1 MCPSK
6 LPASRGARLTVKTQ
20 SKGRL
25 ELFLEKTDKK
35 TVMGLLLIIVIVIVI
50 VIETWDNLICYI
62 VSVLK
67 RTKNVAKWTKNEAKW
82 TLFSV

>member
-1 MCPSK
+1 MIIELTP
-6 LPASRGARLTVKTQ
+6 SRGARLTVKTQ

-35 TVMGLLLIIVIVIVI
+35 TVMGLLLIIVIVI
-50 VIETWDNLICYI
+50 ETWDNLICYL

-67 RTKNVAKWTKNEAKW
+67 WTKNVAKWTKNEAKW